1 LEISIGKDDEND
13 KVDEIDKADEVGREW
28 HEKPQTK
35 AFLTTIA
42 CSLQPLNPSNFVD
55 KLAELRLSSTR
66 RDNHPVRNLNSTMTI
81 DQDLLRKL
89 SPVDRRSFLRTGFA
103 AAGFVL
109 ATNGGG
115 LRAFGQTTARKF
127 APVRVSRDRII
138 REIVGLRPFRSEGF
152 VVEGQRVGNKL
163 LIHNYGHGGAGITL
177 SWGTAT
183 QAVDLVRDL
192 SPPAPARRTAG
203 TPHRHFAV
211 IGCGVNGLSTARM
224 LQRRY
229 QDGPGTVTIYARDLP
244 PETTSNIAA
253 GYWSPVSLFDEDS
266 VSAKWTEQFR
276 AAARI
281 SNRAYQLLVGPEYGV
296 RWLDI
301 FTLHRTEESLGGE
314 LPGGNDLYPNQS
326 IHRDPANYFGVPIV
340 RQHSSMIIETPIYLR
355 SLLRDFYNAGG
366 KLVVKEFKSKEEVM
380 RLAEPVIFNCSGL
393 GARALFEDDKLIP
406 VRGQLEVLLPQPE
419 VDYGYI
425 GQGHMFPR
433 SDGILLGGTFDRNDW
448 SLAVNP
454 EQSNRIL
461 NTHTEIMK
469 GVK

>member
-1 LEISIGKDDEND
+1 
-13 KVDEIDKADEVGREW
+13 
-28 HEKPQTK
+28 
-35 AFLTTIA
+35 
-42 CSLQPLNPSNFVD
+42 
-55 KLAELRLSSTR
+55 
-66 RDNHPVRNLNSTMTI
+66 M
-81 DQDLLRKL
+81 DQDSLRTL
-89 SPVDRRSFLRTGFA
+89 GSVDRRSFLRTGLT

-109 ATNGGG
+109 VSGG
-115 LRAFGQTTARKF
+115 LRTLTQTTGRKF
-127 APVRVSRDRII
+127 SPVRVSRDRII
-138 REIVGLRPFRSEGF
+138 REIVGLRPFRPEGY
-152 VVEGQRVGNKL
+152 VVEAQRVGNKL

-183 QAVDLVRDL
+183 QAVDLLKDFPQPSL
-192 SPPAPARRTAG
+192 PRRTAG
-203 TPHRHFAV
+203 RAPRRFAV

-253 GYWSPVSLFDEDS
+253 GYWSPVSLFDEDA

-301 FTLHRTEESLGGE
+301 FTFHRDEADAQRE
-314 LPGGNDLYPNQS
+314 LAGGNELYPNRI

-340 RQHSSMIIETPIYLR
+340 RQFSSMIIEPPVYLR
-355 SLLRDFYNAGG
+355 ALLRDFYNAGG
-366 KLVVKEFKSKEEVM
+366 RLVVKEFHERQEVM

-393 GARALFEDDKLIP
+393 GARALFGDEKLIAA
-406 VRGQLEVLLPQPE
+406 RGQLEVLQPQPE
-419 VDYGYI
+419 IDYGYI
-425 GQGHMFPR
+425 GAGHMFPR
-433 SDGILLGGTFDRNDW
+433 SDGILLGGTFDRDDW
-448 SLAVNP
+448 SLEVNP
-454 EQSNRIL
+454 KQSNRIL

-469 GVK
+469 GLR